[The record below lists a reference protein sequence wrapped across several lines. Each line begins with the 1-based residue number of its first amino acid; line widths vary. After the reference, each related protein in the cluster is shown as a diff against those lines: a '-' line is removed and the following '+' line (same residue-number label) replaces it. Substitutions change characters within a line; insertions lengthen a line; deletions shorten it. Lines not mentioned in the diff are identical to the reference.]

1 MAKEYIEREAALN
14 ELIEELEMNTPMCTK
29 EQNEYIDLGL
39 KIAIKDIQRM
49 ASSDVV
55 EVVRC
60 KDCDY
65 CDGLEDLC
73 GNIYC
78 RLHDG
83 RFDKDGYCSYG
94 KKGERR

>member
-1 MAKEYIEREAALN
+1 MTKEYIEREAALN

-29 EQNEYIDLGL
+29 EQNAYIDLGL

-49 ASSDVV
+49 TSSDVV

-65 CDGLEDLC
+65 RDGLEDLC

-94 KKGERR
+94 KRRAEE